1 MCGRHGGPSLARN
14 PQEFAE
20 MLWFAEIAGGVD
32 PQTPQVI
39 NDSKTP
45 SGRVH
50 VGALRGVILHD
61 AVFRAL
67 KNRSVPA
74 RYLFGV
80 DDYDPLDELPAGQA
94 EFFMPYLGAPLCNVP
109 APAGSLATDMSEHFI
124 GEFFDV
130 FRELGVEAEHYRMRD
145 QYRSGKMNESIHQIL
160 SHADVVRRVYKEVSG
175 SEKSE
180 HWHPFQAICERCGR
194 VGTTEVVAYD
204 GKEVEYHC
212 RPRMMKHGKDAYVKG
227 CELHS
232 KVSPFDGKGK
242 LPWKLEW
249 VAKWRIFGVTIEGA
263 GKDHTTKGGSRD
275 VSAACLDAIFG
286 EKPPLNIPYEFFLAE
301 GKKMSSSKGVGTSAR
316 DMADF
321 LAPEVLRYLI
331 LRTQPKSPV
340 DFPLV
345 PDPKTP
351 GRLFLSEDFIVK
363 LFNDFDRL
371 HKRVYTDPK
380 VNEEEKEL
388 YRLCEVTNPAD
399 AFDANF
405 QLVLTFVQMPH
416 VNLLSEMESRKGGSL
431 TDHEKAHLEARA
443 KSARYWLDHFARDE
457 EKFHLQD
464 TLPARAAELGQ
475 AQKAFLHQLAA
486 ALPAVTK
493 WDDETLQATTFDVA
507 RLTPIALPQAFKAIY
522 RTLFDREQGP
532 RAGAIMA
539 ILDKDFLI
547 KRFTELPYEQE
558 AFWKE
563 TAISA
568 KDHLAQLEKEKT
580 KIASIKVSRKAG
592 TIIDFEV
599 THLDAKVHIHRVEDA
614 QIDDHA
620 ARVTAPKQA

>member
-1 MCGRHGGPSLARN
+1 
-14 PQEFAE
+14 
-20 MLWFAEIAGGVD
+20 MLWFAEIAGSVD

-67 KNRSVPA
+67 KNRGVPV

-94 EFFMPYLGAPLCNVP
+94 EFFTPYLGAPLCNVP
-109 APAGSLATDMSEHFI
+109 APAGSKAADMSEHFI
-124 GEFFDV
+124 AEFFDV

-145 QYRSGKMNESIHQIL
+145 YYRTGKLNESIDKIL
-160 SHADVVRRVYKEVSG
+160 GHEGAVRQVYKDVSG
-175 SEKSE
+175 SVKSE
-180 HWHPFQAICERCGR
+180 HWHPFQAICEVCGR
-194 VGTTEVVAYD
+194 LGTTEVVAYD

-212 RPRMMKHGKDAYVKG
+212 RPNLVKWAKG
-227 CELHS
+227 CGHHG

-249 VAKWRIFGVTIEGA
+249 VAKWRILGVTIEGA

-275 VSAACLDAIFG
+275 VSAACLQAIFG

-301 GKKMSSSKGVGTSAR
+301 GKKMSSSKGIGTAAR

-345 PDPKTP
+345 PDAKTP

-371 HKRVYTDPK
+371 HRKVYTDPK

-399 AFDANF
+399 SYDANF

-416 VNLLSEMESRKGGSL
+416 VNLLAEMEQRKGSPL

-443 KSARYWLDHFARDE
+443 KSARYWLSHFARDE

-464 TLPARAAELGQ
+464 TLPARAAEITQ
-475 AQKAFLHQLAA
+475 PQRAFLHQLAA
-486 ALPAVTK
+486 ALPVVTS
-493 WDDETLQATTFDVA
+493 WDDEALQATTFDVA
-507 RLTPIALPQAFKAIY
+507 RMTPIALPLAFKAIY

-558 AFWKE
+558 AVWKE

-568 KDHLAQLEKEKT
+568 KAHLAQLEKEKG
-580 KIASIKVSRKAG
+580 KIASIRVSRKAG
-592 TIIDFEV
+592 AIIDFEV
-599 THLDAKVHIHRVEDA
+599 THTDEKTYIHRVEDA
-614 QIDDHA
+614 QIDEHA
-620 ARVTAPKQA
+620 AQVTTPKPA

>member
-1 MCGRHGGPSLARN
+1 
-14 PQEFAE
+14 
-20 MLWFAEIAGGVD
+20 MLWFAEIAGSVD

-67 KNRSVPA
+67 KNRGVPA

-94 EFFMPYLGAPLCNVP
+94 EFFTPYLGAPLCNVP
-109 APAGSLATDMSEHFI
+109 APAGSPATDMSEHFI

-160 SHADVVRRVYKEVSG
+160 SHADVVRRVYKDVSG

-345 PDPKTP
+345 PDKADPK
-351 GRLFLSEDFIVK
+351 RLFLSEDFIIK

-371 HKRVYTDPK
+371 HKKVYTDPK

-388 YRLCEVTNPAD
+388 YRLCEVTSPED
-399 AFDANF
+399 SYDANF

-416 VNLLSEMESRKGGSL
+416 VNLLAEIEQRKGSPL
-431 TDHEKAHLEARA
+431 SDHEKGHLEARA
-443 KSARYWLDHFARDE
+443 RSARYWLDHFARDE
-457 EKFHLQD
+457 EKFRLQD

-475 AQKAFLHQLAA
+475 AQRAFLHQLAA
-486 ALPAVTK
+486 ELATVTP
-493 WDDETLQATTFDVA
+493 WTDDALQAKIFDVT
-507 RLTPIALPQAFKAIY
+507 RRTPIAQSAAFKAIY
-522 RTLFDREQGP
+522 RTVFDREQGP

-547 KRFTELPYEQE
+547 KRFTELPYEEE

-563 TAISA
+563 TAIST
-568 KDHLAQLEKEKT
+568 KDHLAQLEKEKS
-580 KIASIKVSRKAG
+580 KIASIQVSRRAG
-592 TIIDFEV
+592 AIIDFEV
-599 THLDAKVHIHRVEDA
+599 THTDEKIYIHRVEDA
-614 QIDDHA
+614 QIDAHA
-620 ARVTAPKQA
+620 ATVTATHPKQA

>member
-1 MCGRHGGPSLARN
+1 
-14 PQEFAE
+14 

-32 PQTPQVI
+32 PKTPQVI

-67 KNRSVPA
+67 KNRGVPA

-94 EFFMPYLGAPLCNVP
+94 EFFTPYLGAPLCSVP
-109 APAGSLATDMSEHFI
+109 APAGSKATDMSEHFI

-212 RPRMMKHGKDAYVKG
+212 RPRMMKHGKDQYVKG

-301 GKKMSSSKGVGTSAR
+301 GKKMSSSRGVGTAAR

-351 GRLFLSEDFIVK
+351 GRFFLSEDFIVK

-380 VNEEEKEL
+380 INEEEKEL
-388 YRLCEVTNPAD
+388 YRLCEVTTPAD

-416 VNLLSEMESRKGGSL
+416 VNLLSEMESRKGSPL

-464 TLPARAAELGQ
+464 TLPVRAAELGQ

-486 ALPAVTK
+486 ALPAVTT

-563 TAISA
+563 TAISV
-568 KDHLAQLEKEKT
+568 KDHLAQLEKEKS

-592 TIIDFEV
+592 SIIDFEV
-599 THLDAKVHIHRVEDA
+599 THIDAKVHIHRVEDA
-614 QIDDHA
+614 QIDEHA

>member
-1 MCGRHGGPSLARN
+1 
-14 PQEFAE
+14 
-20 MLWFAEIAGGVD
+20 MLWFAEIAGSVD
-32 PQTPQVI
+32 PQTPHVI

-67 KNRSVPA
+67 KNRGIPA

-94 EFFMPYLGAPLCNVP
+94 EFFTPYLGAPLCNVP
-109 APAGSLATDMSEHFI
+109 APGDSKAKDMAEHFI

-145 QYRSGKMNESIHQIL
+145 YYRAGKLNESIDRIL
-160 SHADVVRRVYKEVSG
+160 AHADAVRTVYKDVSG

-180 HWHPFQAICERCGR
+180 RWHPFQAICEVCGR
-194 VGTTEVVAYD
+194 LGTTEVVAYD
-204 GKEVEYHC
+204 GQEVEYHC
-212 RPRMMKHGKDAYVKG
+212 RPTMVKWARGCGHHG
-227 CELHS
+227 
-232 KVSPFDGKGK
+232 KVSPFDGRGK

-249 VAKWRIFGVTIEGA
+249 VAKWRILGVTIEGA

-275 VSAACLDAIFG
+275 VSAACLSAIFG

-301 GKKMSSSKGVGTSAR
+301 GKKMSSSKGIGTAAR

-345 PDPKTP
+345 PDKTNP

-380 VNEEEKEL
+380 INEEEKEL

-416 VNLLSEMESRKGGSL
+416 VNLLAEMEKRKGAPF

-443 KSARYWLDHFARDE
+443 RSARYWLSHFARDE
-457 EKFHLQD
+457 EKVRLQD
-464 TLPARAAELGQ
+464 TLPARAAELGHG
-475 AQKAFLHQLAA
+475 QKAFLHQLAA
-486 ALPAVTK
+486 ALPAVTT

-547 KRFTELPYEQE
+547 QRFTSLPYEQE

-563 TAISA
+563 TAISV
-568 KDHLAQLEKEKT
+568 KDHLAQLEKEKG
-580 KIASIKVSRKAG
+580 KIASITVSRKAG

-599 THLDAKVHIHRVEDA
+599 MHTDEKLYVHRVEDA
-614 QIDDHA
+614 QIEEHA
-620 ARVTAPKQA
+620 ARVTAPKSA

>member
-1 MCGRHGGPSLARN
+1 
-14 PQEFAE
+14 
-20 MLWFAEIAGGVD
+20 MLWFAEIAGSVD

-67 KNRSVPA
+67 KNRGVPV

-94 EFFMPYLGAPLCNVP
+94 EFFTPYLGAPLCNVP
-109 APAGSLATDMSEHFI
+109 APAGSKAADMSEHFI
-124 GEFFDV
+124 AEFFDV

-145 QYRSGKMNESIHQIL
+145 YYRTGKLNESIDKIL
-160 SHADVVRRVYKEVSG
+160 GHEGAVRQVYKDVSG
-175 SEKSE
+175 SVKSE
-180 HWHPFQAICERCGR
+180 HWHPFQAICEVCGR
-194 VGTTEVVAYD
+194 LGTTEVVAYD

-212 RPRMMKHGKDAYVKG
+212 RPNLVKWAKG
-227 CELHS
+227 CGHHG

-249 VAKWRIFGVTIEGA
+249 VAKWRILGVTIEGA

-275 VSAACLDAIFG
+275 VSAACLQAIFG

-301 GKKMSSSKGVGTSAR
+301 GKKMSSSKAVGSAAR

-331 LRTQPKSPV
+331 LRPQPKSPV

-345 PDPKTP
+345 QDKTTP
-351 GRLFLSEDFIVK
+351 GRFFLAEEFIVK

-371 HKRVYTDPK
+371 HKKVFTDPK

-388 YRLCEVTNPAD
+388 YGLCEVTNPAD
-399 AFDANF
+399 SYDANF

-416 VNLLSEMESRKGGSL
+416 VNLLAEMEQRKGSPL

-443 KSARYWLDHFARDE
+443 KSARYWLDYFARDE
-457 EKFHLQD
+457 EKFRLQD
-464 TLPARAAELGQ
+464 TLPARASELGQ
-475 AQKAFLHQLAA
+475 AQRAFLHQLAA
-486 ALPAVTK
+486 ELATVTP
-493 WDDETLQATTFDVA
+493 WTDDALQAKIFDVT
-507 RLTPIALPQAFKAIY
+507 RRTPIAQSAAFKAIY
-522 RTLFDREQGP
+522 RTVFDREQGP

-558 AFWKE
+558 AVWKE

-568 KDHLAQLEKEKT
+568 KAHLAQLEKEKG
-580 KIASIKVSRKAG
+580 KIASIRVSRKAG
-592 TIIDFEV
+592 AIIDFEV
-599 THLDAKVHIHRVEDA
+599 THTDEKTYIHRVEDA
-614 QIDDHA
+614 QIDEHA
-620 ARVTAPKQA
+620 ARVTTPKPG

>member
-1 MCGRHGGPSLARN
+1 
-14 PQEFAE
+14 

-32 PQTPQVI
+32 PKTPHVI

-61 AVFRAL
+61 AVYRAL
-67 KNRSVPA
+67 KTRGIPV

-80 DDYDPLDELPAGQA
+80 DDYDPVDELPAGQG
-94 EFFMPYLGAPLCNVP
+94 EFFTPYLGAPLCNAP
-109 APAGSLATDMSEHFI
+109 APAGSRASDMAEHFI
-124 GEFFDV
+124 GEFFDI

-145 QYRSGKMNESIHQIL
+145 HYRTGKLNESIDRIL
-160 SHADVVRRVYKEVSG
+160 ANADVVRRVYKEVSG
-175 SEKSE
+175 SVKSE
-180 HWHPFQAICERCGR
+180 LWHPFQAICEKCGR
-194 VGTTEVVAYD
+194 IGTTEVVAYD

-212 RPRMMKHGKDAYVKG
+212 RPNLVKWARGCGHHG
-227 CELHS
+227 

-263 GKDHTTKGGSRD
+263 GKDHNTKGGSRD
-275 VSAACLDAIFG
+275 VAAGCLEAIFG
-286 EKPPLNIPYEFFLAE
+286 EKPPLNVPYEFFLAE
-301 GKKMSSSKGVGTSAR
+301 GKKMSSSKGIGTAAR

-345 PDPKTP
+345 PDKTSP

-399 AFDANF
+399 SYDANF

-416 VNLLSEMESRKGGSL
+416 VNLLAEIEKRKGSPL
-431 TDHEKAHLEARA
+431 TDHEKAHLEQRA
-443 KSARYWLDHFARDE
+443 KSARYWLDNFARDE
-457 EKFHLQD
+457 EKVRLQD
-464 TLPARAAELGQ
+464 TLPERAAELGQ
-475 AQKAFLHQLAA
+475 GQRAFLQQLAA
-486 ALPAVTK
+486 ELPAVTP
-493 WDDETLQATTFDVA
+493 WDDDALQAKIFDVS
-507 RLTPIALPQAFKAIY
+507 RRTPLAQSAAFKAIY
-522 RTLFDREQGP
+522 RTLLDREQGP
-532 RAGAIMA
+532 RAGALMA

-558 AFWKE
+558 AYWKE

-568 KDHLAQLEKEKT
+568 ADHLAQLEKEKA
-580 KIASIKVSRKAG
+580 KIAEVKLIRKAG
-592 TIIDFEV
+592 EIADFEV
-599 THLDAKVHIHRVEDA
+599 THTDGKSYVHRVTHP
-614 QIDDHA
+614 QIEEHA